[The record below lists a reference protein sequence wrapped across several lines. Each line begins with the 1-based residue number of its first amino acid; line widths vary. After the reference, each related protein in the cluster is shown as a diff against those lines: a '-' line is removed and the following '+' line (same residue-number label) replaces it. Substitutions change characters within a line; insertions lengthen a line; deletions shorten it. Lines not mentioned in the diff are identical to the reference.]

1 MLNFFRLPRACIHT
15 VLSPGYG
22 YLVTGTYGTAS
33 NRLFKSRIL
42 ISVIGEW
49 GSVPQYV
56 NGLRICRSILS
67 PTRSSSR
74 PPQTSRFPRMDSS
87 PNRSEA
93 STTLPM
99 LFIQQKWSTSQ
110 PYLVRAKV
118 ILYPYFGTEAV
129 QHLIPPPLNSAVL
142 LNLFVFFP
150 HESFSL
156 FVKFE
161 RKYLLGFNH
170 CMFYCVFC
178 FSLLVTLCR
187 Y

>member
-1 MLNFFRLPRACIHT
+1 MVTWLP
-15 VLSPGYG
+15 VP
-22 YLVTGTYGTAS
+22 TAS

-49 GSVPQYV
+49 GSVTQFY

-93 STTLPM
+93 STLLPM

-118 ILYPYFGTEAV
+118 ILYPYFGTEVV
-129 QHLIPPPLNSAVL
+129 QPRLIPPPPYSAATIL
-142 LNLFVFFP
+142 FRHHSIPPFFWICLYFFRMNHSPCSSNL
-150 HESFSL
+150 SGST
-156 FVKFE
+156 
-161 RKYLLGFNH
+161 Y
-170 CMFYCVFC
+170 
-178 FSLLVTLCR
+178 
-187 Y
+187 